1 MTHESWARKHSR
13 RGGLLL
19 LVCALLGSTTTILFA
34 SGTQA
39 QERRRQVR
47 IFPPSELG
55 TLEGPDRELYAKPDQ
70 VMDAL
75 GIADGSIVAE
85 VGAAGGWFTVRL
97 AKRVGPQGLVYAE
110 DIQEQMIDSIERRIQ
125 REGLSNVRTIL
136 GKTDDPR
143 LPSNALDSVLI
154 VDTYY
159 EFEKPVDLLRNV
171 KDALKPNGRVAIV
184 EYRKDGVGPGPLM
197 EDRVDESVVIEK
209 AEAAGLRLV
218 SRETFLPYQYMLVFG
233 RRESIVDS
241 TVQARRP
248 AGKDGPTPAATRSN
262 SRVPPTSS
270 PNPPAAPK
278 PPEGARPPG
287 VPPLPNRF

>member
-1 MTHESWARKHSR
+1 MKKIAITLVTVTS
-13 RGGLLL
+13 LLAVTL
-19 LVCALLGSTTTILFA
+19 TA
-34 SGTQA
+34 SAQA

-97 AKRVGPQGLVYAE
+97 AKRVGPQGIVYAE
-110 DIQEQMIDSIERRIQ
+110 DIQEQMIDSIDRRIL
-125 REGLSNVRTIL
+125 RESITNVRTIL
-136 GKTDDPR
+136 GKPDDPR
-143 LPSNALDSVLI
+143 LPANALDAVLI
-154 VDTYY
+154 VDSYY

-184 EYRKDGVGPGPLM
+184 EYRKDGAGPGPEM
-197 EDRVDESVVIEK
+197 EDRVDETVVIEK

-233 RRESIVDS
+233 RREYVVDS
-241 TVQARRP
+241 TGMQARRP
-248 AGKDGPTPAATRSN
+248 GTAGKDGAAAAATRAN
-262 SRVPPTSS
+262 SRVPPTST
-270 PNPPAAPK
+270 PNPPAAPR

-287 VPPLPNRF
+287 GPPLPNRF